1 MTGTRFLAGERVP
14 MPDDAALP
22 PFHLP
27 WCFGCGPE
35 NEHGLKIEP
44 RIENDMVVADLLF
57 APWFQG
63 GPGVVHGGG
72 IAAYFD
78 DLMGFVPVAH
88 HTPAV
93 TARLEIHYRRPI
105 PLGTSIRGEAWLSEQ
120 DGRKLW
126 AEGAGRDADGAVY
139 VEARALYLAVGVEHF
154 LETLQD
160 MPEEQRRKLSRF
172 RSDEYYP

>member
-1 MTGTRFLAGERVP
+1 MSSSVVP
-14 MPDDAALP
+14 MPERAGLP

-35 NEHGLKIEP
+35 NEHGLKLQP
-44 RIENDMVVADLLF
+44 RIEGDLVVADIQF

-72 IAAYFD
+72 TAAFFD

-88 HTPAV
+88 NVPAV
-93 TARLEIHYRRPI
+93 TARLELDYRRPI
-105 PLGTSIRGEAWLSEQ
+105 RLGMTIRGEAWLTARE
-120 DGRKLW
+120 DRKLW
-126 AEGAGRDADGAVY
+126 AAGRGTDDTGAVY
-139 VEARALYLAVGVEHF
+139 LEARALYLAIGVEHF
-154 LETLQD
+154 MQTLAE
-160 MPEEQRRKLSRF
+160 MPAEQQERVSRY